1 MAILYCR
8 KGGALTYEKEKK
20 RLERDDYQSLLC
32 RISSCIL
39 GILCMRGYAK
49 DVSIGAM
56 HKEFES
62 AKLLD
67 GMDEGKDKDLRRYFG
82 IDGKECDGYFYYKA
96 ESPMAWMSSLF

>member
-32 RISSCIL
+32 RISSCISGNSL
-39 GILCMRGYAK
+39 YEGIRKGRIHWRNAQ
-49 DVSIGAM
+49 
-56 HKEFES
+56 EFES

-82 IDGKECDGYFYYKA
+82 IDGKECDG
-96 ESPMAWMSSLF
+96 